1 MALPE
6 ALTPALSVIIV
17 SWNVRG
23 LLADCLQSLRAAADS
38 CPHECLVIDS
48 ASEDG
53 SAAMVAERFPE
64 VCLFASEENVGF
76 VRANNWGLREARGQF
91 FLLLNPDT
99 VVHPGALTSM
109 LAEMERDSR
118 IGILGPQH
126 LHADGRHQSTRR
138 RFPNPAITL
147 LESTWLQPIAPR
159 RLLAQYTLEDR
170 DDNGNYDVDWVQGSA
185 LLVRREMWE
194 AIGGMDERY
203 VMYFEEV
210 DWCQRAR
217 RAGWRVRYHGAA
229 QITHHGGASSEQA
242 PTRRQW
248 HFDRSKLRYTRQYQ
262 GVFLAL
268 LLLGVLRLGY
278 LVRMGLEAGKWLLG
292 HRRQL
297 RRQRLRGYGKLFVS
311 PLWR

>member
-1 MALPE
+1 MPE
-6 ALTPALSVIIV
+6 ATRPTLSVIIV
-17 SWNVRG
+17 SWNVRV
-23 LLADCLQSLRAAADS
+23 LLADCLQSLKAAAES

-53 SAAMVAERFPE
+53 SAAMVAECFPE
-64 VCLFASEENVGF
+64 VRLFASEENIGF
-76 VRANNWGLREARGQF
+76 VHANNWGMREARGSF

-99 VVHPGALTSM
+99 VVHPGALPNM
-109 LAEMERDSR
+109 LAAMEQDPRV
-118 IGILGPQH
+118 GILGPQH
-126 LHADGRHQSTRR
+126 LNPDGSHQSTRR

-147 LESTWLQPIAPR
+147 LESTWLQPIAPQ
-159 RLLAQYTLEDR
+159 RLLSHYAMEDR
-170 DDNGNYDVDWVQGSA
+170 DDGGNYDVDWVQGSA
-185 LLVRREMWE
+185 LLVRRELWH

-203 VMYFEEV
+203 TMYFEEV

-217 RAGWRVRYHGAA
+217 QAGWRVRYHGAA
-229 QITHHGGASSEQA
+229 RITHHGGASSEQA

-262 GVFLAL
+262 GMTLAML
-268 LLLGVLRLGY
+268 LLLVLRMGY

-292 HRRQL
+292 HKRELRQ
-297 RRQRLRGYGKLFVS
+297 RRLRGYGNLLFS